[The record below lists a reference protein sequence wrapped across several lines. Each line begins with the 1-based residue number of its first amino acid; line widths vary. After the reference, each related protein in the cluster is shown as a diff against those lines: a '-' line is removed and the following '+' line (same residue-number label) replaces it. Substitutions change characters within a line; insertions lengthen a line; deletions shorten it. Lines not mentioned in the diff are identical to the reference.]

1 MARPERPLL
10 DNKGELAALADHL
23 RQGRR
28 RKGLTYKD
36 LASRAGD
43 YSATTLQRAAS
54 GDRLPRREVARA
66 YAHACGLDI
75 DHVDRLWEA
84 PTGKKIGGLRRA
96 RRSRRDSPASGA
108 QPRRS
113 SIALVALHATHG
125 GPTIRLMHK
134 RARQHAGCVPLS
146 TSTLHR
152 ILRRMAVPASK
163 EGLHAFL
170 IGCEVPLPQR
180 LLWEQAG
187 ARARRNH
194 RTSAAQAHQAV
205 ADLEAQ
211 FAQGEATRLTPE
223 RAAHMVRTAGFHPAE
238 PYRSFAAPWTV
249 RCLACQAV
257 QRVRLS
263 EAAQGQ
269 SRCSVCLSSSSGTDS
284 GQTERALLR
293 AAPGICIGQ
302 DLSGTDTAI
311 RITAE
316 MIKRGSP
323 WGEIAA
329 ALRIS
334 ERAAQERWRR
344 FCRAVGNSQPDD
356 SEGR

>member
-84 PTGKKIGGLRRA
+84 AYRQNRRA
-96 RRSRRDSPASGA
+96 AQGTPLPAGLPPHLVHSLADLG
-108 QPRRS
+108 
-113 SIALVALHATHG
+113 IALVALHATHG